1 MRQGRTAGKT
11 FIPKQYIDYYNSPYT
26 KSQLVA
32 KALAVGEGATID
44 ELVKLT
50 SVSRSR
56 VKALLSDMRHYKFI
70 YISGWR
76 KTTGKGRAPVYS
88 VGNLPDEPRDNI
100 KKRKSAEYAAIK
112 HQVSEQQKRMQQISD
127 RCVELAKRLVPKR
140 TDEQQREVNRQ
151 YLNWISGGVYG

>member
-1 MRQGRTAGKT
+1 M
-11 FIPKQYIDYYNSPYT
+11 
-26 KSQLVA
+26 
-32 KALAVGEGATID
+32 GEGATID

-112 HQVSEQQKRMQQISD
+112 HQASEKRKKKQEIAD
-127 RCVELAKRLVPKR
+127 RCAELAKRLIPKR
-140 TDEQQREVNRQ
+140 TVEQQREVNRQ